1 MNINMSIIEASV
13 TSGDFLRRPRLRL
26 MISRVVWSLG
36 CSIGRSSLISL
47 SGSVSSL
54 VSIYK
59 KGFTVIDR
67 KLIGL
72 LGNYTL

>member
-1 MNINMSIIEASV
+1 MSVIEVSV
-13 TSGDFLRRPRLRL
+13 ISGDFLRRPRLRL

-59 KGFTVIDR
+59 KDFMVINR
-67 KLIGL
+67 KLIGP